1 MAKTV
6 LLLEADSSHADALKI
21 YLGRKQAEVHVA
33 ATDEKARGLLASRDF
48 DILLG
53 NPYGF
58 GEACPGEVKRHK
70 LANPLL
76 QVIIFCPRALMDQA
90 MDDFGPLAA
99 NYLDLPL
106 NSKALGL
113 ALDHAEKCI
122 ATEKKLAAYSQRLS
136 DLHDAQSLYQQ
147 LFNEVPCYITVQ
159 NKDLRITDTN
169 AKFKRDFGHEVGGF
183 CYEIYKHRS
192 SPCPECP
199 VAKTFYDG
207 GSHGTEEVVTSKAGK
222 QYNVITQTAP
232 IKDENGQITQV
243 MEMST
248 NITQIRQ
255 LQDHLSSLGL
265 MLGSMSHGIKGM
277 LTALDG
283 SIYQLE
289 TGLQKEDRTRMA
301 AACEQI
307 KEMTERIKKMV
318 LDILYYAK
326 SRELQ
331 YALTDVREL
340 AETVVSMISPQARH
354 KGINLVT
361 ELEKDLGIIEMDPN
375 WMQAALINFL
385 DNAVDACLFDP
396 KEKEHRVVFRVS
408 PRDPETVCFVIED
421 NGTGMD
427 RQTRETLFTLFF
439 SSKGSQGTG
448 LGLFIANHVVQ
459 QHGGSITIRSEL
471 GEGSRFE
478 VCLPRVKT
486 DHARL
491 NAVPQPHQNVAF

>member
-6 LLLEADSSHADALKI
+6 LLIEADSSHADALQI
-21 YLGRKQAEVHVA
+21 YLGRKRAEVHVA
-33 ATDEKARGLLASRDF
+33 DTDEEARRLLALRDF

-58 GEACPGEVKRHK
+58 GEAFPGEVKRHK
-70 LANPLL
+70 LARPLL
-76 QVIIFCPRALMDQA
+76 QVIVFCPKSMMDQA
-90 MDDFGPLAA
+90 MGDFGSLAT
-99 NYLDLPL
+99 NYLEVPL

-113 ALDHAEKCI
+113 ALRHAEKCI
-122 ATEKKLAAYSQRLS
+122 ATEKKLATYSQRLS
-136 DLHDAQSLYQQ
+136 DLHDAQSLYHQ

-169 AKFKRDFGHEVGGF
+169 AKFKRDFGHEVGGY
-183 CYEIYKHRS
+183 CYEIYKHRQ
-192 SPCPECP
+192 SPCPQCP
-199 VAKTFYDG
+199 VAKTFRDG

-222 QYNVITQTAP
+222 HYNVITQTAP
-232 IKDENGQITQV
+232 IKDENGTITQV

-283 SIYQLE
+283 SIYELE
-289 TGLQKEDRTRMA
+289 TGLQRDDRTRMA
-301 AACEQI
+301 GAYEQI
-307 KEMTERIKKMV
+307 KEVTERIKKMV

-331 YALTDVREL
+331 YELTDVREL
-340 AETVVSMISPQARH
+340 AETVVSTVSRQARH
-354 KGINLVT
+354 KGISIVT
-361 ELEKDLGIIEMDPN
+361 ELNGNLGSIEMDPN

-385 DNAVDACLFDP
+385 DNAVDACVFDTA
-396 KEKEHRVVFRVS
+396 EKDHRVVFRVS
-408 PRDPETVCFVIED
+408 SGDSETVCFSIQD
-421 NGTGMD
+421 NGMGMD
-427 RQTRETLFTLFF
+427 QQTQETLFTLFF

-448 LGLFIANHVVQ
+448 LGLFIANHIVQ
-459 QHGGSITIRSEL
+459 QHGGSIAIQSEL
-471 GEGSRFE
+471 QAGSRFD
-478 VCLPRVKT
+478 VCLPRKKCEHPKVN
-486 DHARL
+486 HA
-491 NAVPQPHQNVAF
+491 PQASCTLSL

>member
-6 LLLEADSSHADALKI
+6 LLLEADSSHADALQI
-21 YLGRKQAEVHVA
+21 YLGRKHAEVHVA
-33 ATDEKARGLLASRDF
+33 KTDQEARGVLAARDF

-76 QVIIFCPRALMDQA
+76 QVIIFCPKVRMDQA

-106 NSKALGL
+106 NSKALSL
-113 ALDHAEKCI
+113 ALRHAEKCI
-122 ATEKKLAAYSQRLS
+122 ATEKKLATYSQRLS
-136 DLHDAQSLYQQ
+136 DLHDAQSLYHQ

-199 VAKTFYDG
+199 VAKTFRDG
-207 GSHGTEEVVTSKAGK
+207 GSYGTEEVVTSKAGK

-289 TGLQKEDRTRMA
+289 TGLRKDDRTRMA
-301 AACEQI
+301 AACEQV

-318 LDILYYAK
+318 LDVLYYAK

-331 YALTDVREL
+331 YVRTDVRKL
-340 AETVVSMISPQARH
+340 ADTVLSNISPQARH
-354 KGINLVT
+354 KGVKLLT
-361 ELEKDLGIIEMDPN
+361 ELEKDLGSVEMDPN

-385 DNAVDACLFDP
+385 DNAVDACAFDTAT
-396 KEKEHRVVFRVS
+396 KEHRVVFRVWS
-408 PRDPETVCFVIED
+408 RDPETLCFVIED
-421 NGTGMD
+421 NGMGMD

-439 SSKGSQGTG
+439 SSKGSRGTG

-459 QHGGSITIRSEL
+459 QHGGSIGVRSEP
-471 GEGSRFE
+471 GQGTRFE
-478 VCLPRVKT
+478 VCLPRGKT

-491 NAVPQPHQNVAF
+491 HAVPQSSQNLSL